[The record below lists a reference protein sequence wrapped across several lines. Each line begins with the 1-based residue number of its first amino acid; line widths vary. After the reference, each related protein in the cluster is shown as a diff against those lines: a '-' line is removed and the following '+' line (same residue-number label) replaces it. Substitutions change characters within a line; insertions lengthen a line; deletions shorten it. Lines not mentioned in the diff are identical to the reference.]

1 MDYTILYSKARK
13 TITLSI
19 NPNGTIVIRAPQN
32 TSANYIDA
40 LVEKKSRWIEN
51 KLAYYKKLSK
61 PAKKTYTEGDIH
73 LLFGKTYRLIL
84 YENTT
89 QSVEVLS
96 DALQVNTKHIDDHL
110 AVKKA
115 LSAFYL
121 ATAQDYLS
129 KRAGELFTIFNHYSL
144 PDPPVYILKMKG
156 KWGLCTAK
164 NEIKLNRD
172 LIKVPKDCIDYVIFH
187 EFCHLLEK
195 NHQSGFYKLLSRY
208 VSNWKL
214 LRKQLQDYGI
224 ATLD

>member
-61 PAKKTYTEGDIH
+61 PAKKTYTEGDSH
-73 LLFGKTYRLIL
+73 LLFGKTYRLTL

-89 QSVEVLS
+89 QSVEVLP

-115 LSAFYL
+115 LSEFYL

-144 PDPPVYILKMKG
+144 PDPPVHILKMKG
-156 KWGLCTAK
+156 KWGLCTAR

-195 NHQSGFYKLLSRY
+195 NHQQGFYKLLSRY